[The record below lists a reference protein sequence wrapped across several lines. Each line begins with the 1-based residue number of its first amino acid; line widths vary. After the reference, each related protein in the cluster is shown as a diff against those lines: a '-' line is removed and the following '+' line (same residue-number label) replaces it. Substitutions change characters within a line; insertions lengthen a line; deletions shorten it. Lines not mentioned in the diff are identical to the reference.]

1 MFSSSGFFIHRCCAL
16 IARKKSLCEITF
28 ATTIIYPQKRS
39 IITIAAEKME
49 EASSSVSA
57 LPASMQE
64 YLIHFAQVH
73 ETFRKPELESLAA
86 LFNIEYKLLQYS
98 EKSPFARIALRS
110 NTDAKLLI
118 SRSILGK
125 AIYELWG
132 SGHTYPEIHA
142 DVKKRTS
149 DLWHLYKTCSFR
161 FSFECYNGNRT
172 EPKKKELI
180 EGFSYVGFDG
190 PIRMKNAQETFTI
203 MEDFEATSI
212 QETDRLAALN
222 LEEKTAVPS
231 CNPTHLDEPH
241 QLYLG
246 RLIGKS
252 SRAVV
257 EIYDLK
263 KRNYIGTT
271 SMDAELS
278 LVTANMAHAAPGKLA
293 YDPFVGTGS
302 FAVACAHFG
311 AVTFGSDIDGR
322 MIRGTKAGKSL
333 RSNFDQYK
341 IVDRYGDMFV
351 SDLTN
356 SPLGRFG
363 GGNGD
368 RSDRIFDAIICDPPY
383 GVREGLKV
391 LGSRDPNRPKAPTI
405 IDGIAQHT
413 LRDYVPP
420 KRPYSFEKM
429 LNDIMNFASIH
440 LVTGGRL
447 CIWLPTADEDTHE
460 FTIPTHSNLKLES
473 VCVQSFNKCTRVK
486 EWHYPLSKKFW
497 LTRYAI

>member
-1 MFSSSGFFIHRCCAL
+1 
-16 IARKKSLCEITF
+16 
-28 ATTIIYPQKRS
+28 
-39 IITIAAEKME
+39 ME
-49 EASSSVSA
+49 ETPSASSMSE

-64 YLIHFAQVH
+64 YVIHFAQVH

-86 LFNIEYKLLQYS
+86 LFNIEYKLLQYT
-98 EKSPFARIALRS
+98 EKSPFARIALKS
-110 NTDAKLLI
+110 NADAETLI

-149 DLWHLYKTCSFR
+149 TRWHLYKTCSFR

-180 EGFSYVGFDG
+180 EQFSYVGFDG

-252 SRAVV
+252 SRAAA

-278 LVTANMAHAAPGKLA
+278 LVTANMAHAAPGKLV

-333 RSNFDQYK
+333 RSNFEQYK
-341 IVDRYGDMFV
+341 LVDRYGDMFV

-356 SPLGRFG
+356 SPLGRSG
-363 GGNGD
+363 SGNSD

-391 LGSRDPNRPKAPTI
+391 LGSRDPNRPKVPTI

-413 LRDYVPP
+413 
-420 KRPYSFEKM
+420 
-429 LNDIMNFASIH
+429 
-440 LVTGGRL
+440 
-447 CIWLPTADEDTHE
+447 
-460 FTIPTHSNLKLES
+460 
-473 VCVQSFNKCTRVK
+473 
-486 EWHYPLSKKFW
+486 
-497 LTRYAI
+497 